1 MRAAVPTLLG
11 DFAAQLP
18 VGLRS
23 TEAGF
28 APLAMPLLARVAGKR
43 PTGGDP
49 ERQLLLGAALAAL
62 VDVVSNMVGG
72 RTPLC
77 GRQVG
82 VLASPATLLVALPRL
97 PACAC
102 GGPTCGTTPT
112 CNTTHT
118 PTATATCATQ
128 AHGHGYYHAAPNHAS
143 PRLL

>member
-28 APLAMPLLARVAGKR
+28 APIAMPLLARLAGGR
-43 PTGGDP
+43 PTGGDQVRKP
-49 ERQLLLGAALAAL
+49 LLGAALAAL
-62 VDVVSNMVGG
+62 VHVRNMVGG

-82 VLASPATLLVALPRL
+82 VLALLGCPIHDVARL
-97 PACAC
+97 VWVEPGWVVCFD
-102 GGPTCGTTPT
+102 TIR
-112 CNTTHT
+112 
-118 PTATATCATQ
+118 Q
-128 AHGHGYYHAAPNHAS
+128 S
-143 PRLL
+143 ESS